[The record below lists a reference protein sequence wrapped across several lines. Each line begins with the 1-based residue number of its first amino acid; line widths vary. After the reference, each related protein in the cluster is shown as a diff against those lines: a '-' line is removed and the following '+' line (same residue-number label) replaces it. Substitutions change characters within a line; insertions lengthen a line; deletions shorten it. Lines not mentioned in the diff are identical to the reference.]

1 MINLDDFTLWS
12 VENDMNSLCLFINLS
27 ELSLIEKML
36 IVRAHVIMK
45 FRCVKKH
52 QYKYIDH
59 VINFVQNTLKI
70 ISQLFFLSF
79 KLQVFLLKFI
89 ISITENSNANHQFE
103 CIFHVHHRNVK
114 VWLIFLKEH
123 HSNYANIV
131 IDAEWLSQLS
141 QKNIILNCLS
151 CILQND
157 EKTVTEQK
165 LNQDA
170 QILTK
175 ESIIINIA
183 FISDLITELFKL
195 AQLRTELKQ
204 SQLIAAASHSQ
215 QTSFFMITLSS
226 QPLNERDFSLHIAC
240 MIFSILFS
248 IEVLFFNSVYLH
260 VVTSLVDYHNH
271 LMKYK
276 DDRFAYHSQ
285 FRYWTFNSQLRK
297 QICQIS
303 QWYTSCNAEKMNDIN
318 VLQEMIE
325 NSEFHL
331 IDMIVC
337 KTATVQNT

>member
-1 MINLDDFTLWS
+1 
-12 VENDMNSLCLFINLS
+12 
-27 ELSLIEKML
+27 
-36 IVRAHVIMK
+36 
-45 FRCVKKH
+45 
-52 QYKYIDH
+52 
-59 VINFVQNTLKI
+59 
-70 ISQLFFLSF
+70 
-79 KLQVFLLKFI
+79 
-89 ISITENSNANHQFE
+89 
-103 CIFHVHHRNVK
+103 
-114 VWLIFLKEH
+114 
-123 HSNYANIV
+123 
-131 IDAEWLSQLS
+131 
-141 QKNIILNCLS
+141 
-151 CILQND
+151 
-157 EKTVTEQK
+157 VTEQK

-204 SQLIAAASHSQ
+204 SQLTAAASHSQ

-226 QPLNERDFSLHIAC
+226 QSLNERDFSLHIAC

-318 VLQEMIE
+318 ILQEMIE